1 MKILITGAAGFIAS
15 KIAAMLAQRGDEVI
29 QSKYVFIISMLHY
42 SNILC

>member
-1 MKILITGAAGFIAS
+1 MKILIIRAAGFIAS

-29 QSKYVFIISMLHY
+29 QSKYDFNVSMSY